1 MIDREEHD
9 RVIWIVRHGARL
21 DFEDPGW
28 SAAAPRPHD
37 PPLSPQGLREAE
49 QISQRLSAES
59 VSHIFSSPF
68 LRTLQ
73 TADALA
79 RELLLPIKV
88 EKGLAEWLN
97 REWFPAPP
105 EILSTEESLS
115 RFPRIERDYRSRGS
129 AVYGETGHQA
139 LKRSGE
145 TALRLTSDFPEDCVL
160 VAHGASVLGAT
171 VGLLGIPPS
180 EAGGVLGDLPYGCLV
195 KLVQR
200 DLRWQLVLPCDTSH
214 LGQSGSG

>member
-1 MIDREEHD
+1 MVDKEEND

-28 SAAAPRPHD
+28 SAAARRPHD
-37 PPLSPQGLREAE
+37 PPLSPRGLREAE
-49 QISQRLSAES
+49 QIARRLSTES

-68 LRTLQ
+68 FRTLQ
-73 TADALA
+73 TADVLA

-97 REWFPAPP
+97 REWFPEPP

-115 RFPRIERDYRSRGS
+115 QFPRIEKGYRSRGS
-129 AVYGETGHQA
+129 AVYGESGHQA

-145 TALRLTSDFPEDCVL
+145 TARRLASDFPEDCVL
-160 VAHGASVLGAT
+160 VGHGASVLGAT

-180 EAGGVLGDLPYGCLV
+180 ESGAVLGDMPYGCLV

-200 DLRWQLVLPCDTSH
+200 DHGWQLVLPCDTSH
-214 LGQSGSG
+214 LETTGL